1 MIPSSVSRHPV
12 FWATVPFLC
21 AALAGSGLVST
32 PAAANVLLDEPTAVS
47 GYTYVE
53 RHSTYDSSSSRSVS
67 APCPSGKVVL
77 AGGVRMVGG
86 RHGVL
91 LRGSYPVHSSAGDRW
106 TASAEEVGAG
116 STAKWQLRAYA
127 VCADKPAGLT
137 YKQADS
143 AFDSF
148 SPKIVAV
155 ACPAS
160 TRLIGLGARITG
172 ADHRVGLNSLTLTR
186 GLRAGYARASEAMPT
201 ARRWDI
207 TTYAVCADPLQQTF
221 HESAWKHAAATAS
234 SKTAVARCWPGSRA
248 YATGLRFYGSGATLD
263 RLAPTELRPTPIP
276 PVRAEG
282 VAGLSELA
290 PGTPATWAVKAQ
302 VICVR

>member
-12 FWATVPFLC
+12 FWATVPVLC
-21 AALAGSGLVST
+21 GALAGSGLVST

-53 RHSTYDSSSSRSVS
+53 RHSTYDSGSSRDVS

-77 AGGVRMVGG
+77 AGGVSFVGG
-86 RHGVL
+86 KRGVL
-91 LRGSYPVHSSAGDRW
+91 LRGSYPVHSSAGDGW

-116 STAKWQLRAYA
+116 TTANWQLRAYA

-137 YKQADS
+137 YKQATS

-148 SPKIVAV
+148 SPKTVAV

-160 TRLIGLGARITG
+160 TRLIGLGARVTG
-172 ADHRVGLNSLTLTR
+172 ADHRVGVNSITLTR
-186 GLRAGYARASEAMPT
+186 RLRVGYARAGEAVPT
-201 ARRWDI
+201 ARRWAL
-207 TTYAVCADPLQQTF
+207 TTYAVCAKPLEQTF
-221 HESAWKHAAATAS
+221 HESAWKSAAPAAS
-234 SKTAVARCWPGSRA
+234 SNTAVARCWPGSRA
-248 YATGLRFYGSGATLD
+248 YATGLVFSGSSATLD
-263 RLAPTELRPTPIP
+263 RLAPVELRPTSIP
-276 PVRAEG
+276 PAPAEG
-282 VAGLSELA
+282 RVGLTELA
-290 PGTPATWAVKAQ
+290 PGTPATWSLKAQ